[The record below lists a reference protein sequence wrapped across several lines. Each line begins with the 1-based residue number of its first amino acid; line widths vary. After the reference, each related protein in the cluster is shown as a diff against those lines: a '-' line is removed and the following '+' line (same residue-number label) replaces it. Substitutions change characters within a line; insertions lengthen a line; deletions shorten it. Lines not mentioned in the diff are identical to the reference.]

1 MFTRAQQLL
10 GTNWSIHDLRHTGAW
25 RMAQDPEMSLTDVQW
40 VLGHA
45 HVTTTQLYTTPDQDE
60 VIASVLAHHE
70 RRARRGPAPSS
81 PPTAAGYNPDSLS
94 VLFGRPS

>member
-1 MFTRAQQLL
+1 M
-10 GTNWSIHDLRHTGAW
+10 S
-25 RMAQDPEMSLTDVQW
+25 QDPEMSLTDVQW

-45 HVTTTQLYTTPDQDE
+45 HVTTTQLYTTPGQDE

-70 RRARRGPAPSS
+70 RRAGRGKAPAAR
-81 PPTAAGYNPDSLS
+81 PPAAGYNPDSLS